1 VDSEETSER
10 GRQISLSERNMK
22 KEDSSGVSRAILLL
36 SGGLDSATLLYFV
49 RHELKREKIL
59 ALSFIYGQRHA
70 RELEMARYQAQRAG
84 VVEHQVLDISFFGD
98 LTAGRTA
105 LSAGGLPVPDLDE
118 LDDEARRQPPTYVPH
133 RNLLFLS
140 LAAATAES
148 AGIQDVFYGAQA
160 QDAYGYWDCTQAFV
174 DRLNDVLSLNR
185 DRAVTVHA
193 PFASKSKAEI
203 VKIGLAL
210 DVDYAHTWTCYRGQA
225 QPCETCPSCVERE
238 AAFKTANARDPL
250 MSGNG
255 GQSPRPV

>member
-1 VDSEETSER
+1 MNHESTNEVH
-10 GRQISLSERNMK
+10 
-22 KEDSSGVSRAILLL
+22 RAIVLL
-36 SGGLDSATLLYFV
+36 SGGMDSATLLCFV
-49 RHELKREKIL
+49 QHELKYDEAS

-70 RELEMARYQAQRAG
+70 RELDMARYQAQRSG
-84 VVEHQVLDISFFGD
+84 VVEHRVIDISFFGD
-98 LTAGRTA
+98 MTADCTA
-105 LSAGGLPVPDLDE
+105 LAAGGLPVPDLDE

-140 LAAATAES
+140 LAAATAEC

-185 DRAVTVHA
+185 ETPVTVHA
-193 PFASKSKAEI
+193 PFADKSKAEI
-203 VKIGLAL
+203 IKIGLAL

-238 AAFKTANARDPL
+238 AAFKAANACDPL
-250 MSGNG
+250 RNEN
-255 GQSPRPV
+255 RV